1 VLHFTVFLS
10 LHKGDDSITINGLV
24 LDGGEPQFMKQQIE
38 EK

>member
-1 VLHFTVFLS
+1 VLRFTFLS

-24 LDGGEPQFMKQQIE
+24 LDGEPQFMKQQIE